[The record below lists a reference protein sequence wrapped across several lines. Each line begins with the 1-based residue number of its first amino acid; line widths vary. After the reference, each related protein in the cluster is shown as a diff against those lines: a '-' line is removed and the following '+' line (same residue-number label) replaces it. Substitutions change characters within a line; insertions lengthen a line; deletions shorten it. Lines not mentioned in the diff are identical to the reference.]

1 MSATATAPAASFED
15 LAVAVA
21 ARYAARSAHYYVR
34 SKLRMDPVSRALHGL
49 ALREPF
55 GDVVDVACGRGQ
67 LGLLL
72 HAAGAA
78 TTLVGFDWDEA
89 KVEVANDASIGSGN
103 VRFEKADVRRV
114 PLPSCD
120 TVLLVDILHY
130 LARDE
135 QDDLLVRAA
144 QAARAPHGRVVVR
157 DVDPDRGA
165 SSAFTHAWEWV
176 TTTLRYNVGARVAPR
191 SFAEIAAVLEGQ
203 GMAVSQEL
211 CSARGMSNVL
221 LIATRAAD

>member
-1 MSATATAPAASFED
+1 
-15 LAVAVA
+15 
-21 ARYAARSAHYYVR
+21 
-34 SKLRMDPVSRALHGL
+34 MDPVSRALHAL

-72 HAAGAA
+72 HAAGTA
-78 TTLVGFDWDEA
+78 TTVVGFDWDEA
-89 KVEVANDASIGSGN
+89 KVELAQGASAGSGDM
-103 VRFEKADVRRV
+103 RFEKADVRGV

-130 LARDE
+130 LAREE

-144 QAARAPHGRVVVR
+144 RAVRVPGGRVIVR

-176 TTTLRYNVGARVAPR
+176 TTTLRYNRGARVAPR
-191 SFAEIAAVLEGQ
+191 SFAEIAAVLEEQ

-221 LIATRAAD
+221 LVATARRR